1 MEFVTMTIVNQSAP
15 DGAQQHEWHKLFR
28 ESAAV
33 LVDNLDVS
41 TEFIEA
47 QKQSIVSEAN
57 GKLDE
62 PPKWL
67 RTLIEKNAGVEE
79 IVETAFKRATRIGN
93 HDTLVEVYA
102 VLNEVGRDPKGAA
115 EIQKHFTTQNLTQ
128 LLGKE

>member
-1 MEFVTMTIVNQSAP
+1 MNNIDQSVP
-15 DGAQQHEWHKLFR
+15 VGAQQHAWHKLFR

-33 LVDNLDVS
+33 QVDNLDVTS
-41 TEFIEA
+41 EFIEA
-47 QKQSIVSEAN
+47 QKQSIVSEASTN
-57 GKLDE
+57 LDE

-67 RTLIEKNAGVEE
+67 RTLLEKNAGVEE

-102 VLNEVGRDPKGAA
+102 VLNDVGRDPRGAA